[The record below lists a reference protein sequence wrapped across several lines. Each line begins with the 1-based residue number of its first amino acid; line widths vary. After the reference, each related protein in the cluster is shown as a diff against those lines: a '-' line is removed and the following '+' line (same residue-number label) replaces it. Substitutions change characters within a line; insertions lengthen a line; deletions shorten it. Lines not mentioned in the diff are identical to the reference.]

1 MGVLE
6 DIKVLEENRDKIR
19 DCDIQILRLLE
30 KRITAAAEIGKV
42 KRKNNKPIYAP
53 DIEKKNIETSSS
65 MDFKVIYEDD
75 NILVV
80 NKPTNLLVHDGD
92 DKLKNDDTLTKQ
104 VLNYLN

>member
-30 KRITAAAEIGKV
+30 KRIAAAAEIGKV

-53 DIEKKNIETSSS
+53 EIERKNIDELAAKSEYPGLVEAVWP
-65 MDFKVIYEDD
+65 VIMCYTRTVE
-75 NILVV
+75 
-80 NKPTNLLVHDGD
+80 
-92 DKLKNDDTLTKQ
+92 
-104 VLNYLN
+104 